1 MKIVADYKKRKE
13 LKEYL
18 PHEEHWKLKSDR
30 KSVGEKPGA
39 KDQSPAILAPLSPNS
54 AAGLAGD
61 TASKLSTQVGFSPN
75 YYSSFKHFFSFLDLG
90 GEEEKY
96 WRRGRQPAGKKVQ
109 S

>member
-18 PHEEHWKLKSDR
+18 PHEEHWKLRSDR

-54 AAGLAGD
+54 AASLAGD
-61 TASKLSTQVGFSPN
+61 TASKLSTQVGFRSN
-75 YYSSFKHFFSFLDLG
+75 YYNIYFHVLDLG
-90 GEEEKY
+90 GEEEKH
-96 WRRGRQPAGKKVQ
+96 RRR
-109 S
+109 

>member
-18 PHEEHWKLKSDR
+18 PHEEHWKLRSDR

-54 AAGLAGD
+54 AASLAGD
-61 TASKLSTQVGFSPN
+61 TASKLSTQVGAHRTIACHLN
-75 YYSSFKHFFSFLDLG
+75 ISFHGLDLG
-90 GEEEKY
+90 GEEEKH
-96 WRRGRQPAGKKVQ
+96 WRR
-109 S
+109 

>member
-54 AAGLAGD
+54 AASLAGD
-61 TASKLSTQVGFSPN
+61 TASKLSTQVGLHTSIICHLN
-75 YYSSFKHFFSFLDLG
+75 ISFHLIDLG
-90 GEEEKY
+90 GEEEKH
-96 WRRGRQPAGKKVQ
+96 WRR
-109 S
+109 